1 MLQPHLVMPYE
12 FTLAEATDVLQAAGS
27 NTSDYLKVVLR
38 RRDVLAPQLNCL
50 VNAFAESEVLDSAS
64 AKAAWVPG
72 TLSGIPWVLKDCVD
86 YSGKKT
92 TGGMSASMI
101 DHPVAQADAP
111 VVRALREAGAVCVGK
126 ANLPDLHLGLS
137 TSKSSFGP
145 VKNPYNLRLPAIG
158 SSGGVAAAVAARC
171 AVFGIGVDTGEREYT
186 RCSVGGWQLM
196 QSVAVASTTRLG
208 CWQRPVP
215 WRVSPL
221 CVQSAVTG
229 PLATRKLH
237 WVFPKPLSNTCS
249 KLYVTVCWPL
259 QVVAC
264 ASPPASAA
272 CAASGPATSDTT
284 QAACYTRASHAT
296 RPGRSHAPLRT
307 YR

>member
-1 MLQPHLVMPYE
+1 MQPSSASSAQHALDSAALKSGGGAAPGLHKVAPVMLQPHLVMPYE

-38 RRDVLAPQLNCL
+38 RRDVLAPHLNCL
-50 VNAFAESEVLDSAS
+50 VNAFPESEVLDSAS
-64 AKAAWVPG
+64 VKATWVPG

-171 AVFGIGVDTGEREYT
+171 AVFGIGADTGECT
-186 RCSVGGWQLM
+186 CCSAGG
-196 QSVAVASTTRLG
+196 
-208 CWQRPVP
+208 
-215 WRVSPL
+215 
-221 CVQSAVTG
+221 
-229 PLATRKLH
+229 
-237 WVFPKPLSNTCS
+237 
-249 KLYVTVCWPL
+249 
-259 QVVAC
+259 
-264 ASPPASAA
+264 
-272 CAASGPATSDTT
+272 
-284 QAACYTRASHAT
+284 
-296 RPGRSHAPLRT
+296 
-307 YR
+307 